1 MENQFGQDILCVP
14 YGHTPFSLPSLAR
27 SASFKDAV
35 ITEDFRFDPS
45 TVKDHFVRGC
55 FISYL
60 RTSYDLFPKDCSLS
74 CPDSSLPTPVLH
86 RIWGYHGEPNYSNG
100 GIPRRSKLILLTLFF
115 EFRFIYSLRQ
125 GNYTVSNIIRDMYKE
140 VPAMMA
146 SMLGSRFSTIE
157 KLDFLRY
164 GPDTV
169 GLTKVA
175 EVRSLHTLPASSRS
189 NQPRQLTRWI
199 DKFFLPKGN
208 MFTYKNH
215 WQRENGSAKI
225 NWEDPRIRE
234 FVPEEVNAVRSYM
247 DMGIVEANL
256 REMGKVRDTNFI
268 CSLSLT

>member
-1 MENQFGQDILCVP
+1 
-14 YGHTPFSLPSLAR
+14 
-27 SASFKDAV
+27 
-35 ITEDFRFDPS
+35 
-45 TVKDHFVRGC
+45 
-55 FISYL
+55 
-60 RTSYDLFPKDCSLS
+60 
-74 CPDSSLPTPVLH
+74 
-86 RIWGYHGEPNYSNG
+86 
-100 GIPRRSKLILLTLFF
+100 
-115 EFRFIYSLRQ
+115 
-125 GNYTVSNIIRDMYKE
+125 
-140 VPAMMA
+140 MMA

-225 NWEDPRIRE
+225 NWEDLRIRE